1 MPPELTTSL
10 AQLGAAGLIG
20 WMWLTERRAAAQREA
35 QLTQA
40 HDKLMQERR
49 ALELVIAAIHDNTR
63 VLTTLEV
70 GQRTLISMLS
80 KGATTALRGR
90 ASNP

>member
-1 MPPELTTSL
+1 MPPELATSL

-40 HDKLMQERR
+40 HDKLVQERR

-70 GQRTLISMLS
+70 GQRTLISVLS
-80 KGATTALRGR
+80 KSCHDHAA
-90 ASNP
+90 